1 MPEKGFSFLVLTS
14 EWNYMKRNSFPRTG
28 QELESTAIKLA
39 ADVFGVDLHPL
50 SNVERVSA
58 CVQMRDVVIERRK
71 PIMFE
76 SLKTGSLHTDP
87 RVRALMNQIYVLE
100 AYLLETAA
108 KTGNSP
114 EDVSQLLSKN
124 SKEPITMALYFE

>member
-1 MPEKGFSFLVLTS
+1 
-14 EWNYMKRNSFPRTG
+14 MKRNSFPRTG

-39 ADVFGVDLHPL
+39 ADVFGVDLRPL

-71 PIMFE
+71 PIMLE
-76 SLKTGSLHTDP
+76 SLSSGSLFTDP
-87 RVRALMNQIYVLE
+87 RVRALMNQVYVLE
-100 AYLLETAA
+100 AYLLEVAA

-114 EDVSQLLSKN
+114 EDVSQLLSRS
-124 SKEPITMALYFE
+124 SKEPIDMSMYFT

>member
-1 MPEKGFSFLVLTS
+1 
-14 EWNYMKRNSFPRTG
+14 MKRNSFPRTG